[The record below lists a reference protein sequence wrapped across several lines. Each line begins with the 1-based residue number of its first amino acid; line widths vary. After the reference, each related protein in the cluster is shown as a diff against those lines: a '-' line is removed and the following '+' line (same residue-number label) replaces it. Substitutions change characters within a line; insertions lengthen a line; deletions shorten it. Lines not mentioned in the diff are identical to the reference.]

1 MIMVNRETIR
11 VAIVEDQIRYR
22 DLLRLILTG
31 SDNIELLFEK
41 DHCRNIMDNVV
52 KQLPDV
58 LIMDIDLPG
67 KSGIEAVRELK
78 EVFPD
83 LKILMLTVF
92 EDDEKIFG
100 AIKAGANGYLLKKD
114 PPQKI
119 LDAIQELYEGKS
131 SMNGLIAK
139 KVLEY
144 FQQKPAVSVEEEY
157 HITKREK
164 EILSFLMEGLS
175 YKEIAV
181 KCFISP
187 ETMNSHIKNIYQKL
201 NVHSRAQLAARFRN
215 Q

>member
-1 MIMVNRETIR
+1 MANRNVIR
-11 VAIVEDQIRYR
+11 IAIVEDQVRYR
-22 DLLRLILTG
+22 DLLKLILSG
-31 SDNIELLFEK
+31 ADNIELLFEK
-41 DHCRNIMDNVV
+41 EHCRNLLEDVV

-83 LKILMLTVF
+83 LKVLMLTVF

-100 AIKAGANGYLLKKD
+100 AIKAGADGYLLKKD

-119 LDAIQELYEGKS
+119 LDAIQELYDGKS

-144 FQQKPAVSVEEEY
+144 FQQKPAVSVEEQY

-164 EILSFLMEGLS
+164 EILSLLMEGLS
-175 YKEIAV
+175 YKEIAA
-181 KCFISP
+181 KCFISF

-201 NVHSRAQLAARFRN
+201 NVHSRAQLAARLRN

>member
-1 MIMVNRETIR
+1 MNMTNSKMIRI
-11 VAIVEDQIRYR
+11 AIVEDQVRYR

-41 DHCRNIMDNVV
+41 EHCRNIMDDVV

-67 KSGIEAVRELK
+67 RSGIDAVRELK

-114 PPQKI
+114 SPQKI
-119 LDAIQELYEGKS
+119 LDAIQELYEGKA

-144 FQQKPAVSVEEEY
+144 FKQKPAVSVEEQY

-164 EILSFLMEGLS
+164 EILSLLMEGLS

-201 NVHSRAQLAARFRN
+201 DVHSRAQLAARFRN

>member
-1 MIMVNRETIR
+1 MTNREMIR
-11 VAIVEDQIRYR
+11 IAIVEDQVRYR

-41 DHCRNIMDNVV
+41 EHCRNIMEDVV

-67 KSGIEAVRELK
+67 RSGIDAVRELK

-119 LDAIQELYEGKS
+119 LDAIRELYEGKA
-131 SMNGLIAK
+131 SMN
-139 KVLEY
+139 
-144 FQQKPAVSVEEEY
+144 
-157 HITKREK
+157 
-164 EILSFLMEGLS
+164 
-175 YKEIAV
+175 
-181 KCFISP
+181 
-187 ETMNSHIKNIYQKL
+187 
-201 NVHSRAQLAARFRN
+201 
-215 Q
+215 

>member
-11 VAIVEDQIRYR
+11 VAIVEDQVRYR

-41 DHCRNIMDNVV
+41 DHCRNIMDDVV

-144 FQQKPAVSVEEEY
+144 FQQKPAVTVEEEY

>member
-1 MIMVNRETIR
+1 MMMVNKQTIR
-11 VAIVEDQIRYR
+11 IAIVEDQIRYR

-41 DHCRNIMDNVV
+41 DHCRNIMEDVV

-67 KSGIEAVRELK
+67 KSGIEAVREVK

-144 FQQKPAVSVEEEY
+144 FQQKPAVTVEEKY
-157 HITKREK
+157 HITRREK
-164 EILSFLMEGLS
+164 EILSFLMEGFS

>member
-1 MIMVNRETIR
+1 MIST
-11 VAIVEDQIRYR
+11 AIVEDQSRYR

-31 SDNIELLFEK
+31 SDNIELLFERE
-41 DHCRNIMDNVV
+41 HCRNILDDVV
-52 KQLPDV
+52 KQMPDV

-67 KSGIEAVRELK
+67 KSGIEAVSELK
-78 EVFPD
+78 AIFPE

-92 EDDEKIFG
+92 EEDEKIFA

-119 LDAIQELYEGKS
+119 LDAIRELNEGKA

-139 KVLEY
+139 KVMEY
-144 FQQKPAVSVEEEY
+144 FHKKKTVSNVEEFNL
-157 HITKREK
+157 TRREH
-164 EILSFLMEGLS
+164 EILELLIEGLS
-175 YKEIAV
+175 YKEIAA

-201 NVHSRAQLAARFRN
+201 NVHSRAQITARFGN
-215 Q
+215 K

>member
-1 MIMVNRETIR
+1 MIMTNREMIR
-11 VAIVEDQIRYR
+11 IAIVEDQVRYR
-22 DLLRLILTG
+22 DLLRLILTQ

-41 DHCRNIMDNVV
+41 EHCRNIMEDVV

-67 KSGIEAVRELK
+67 RSGIDGVRELK

-119 LDAIQELYEGKS
+119 LDAIRELYEGKA
-131 SMNGLIAK
+131 SMNGMIAK

-144 FQQKPAVSVEEEY
+144 FQQKPTVSVEEQY
-157 HITKREK
+157 HVTKREK
-164 EILSFLMEGLS
+164 EILSLLMEGWS
-175 YKEIAV
+175 YKEIAT

>member
-1 MIMVNRETIR
+1 MTNREMIR
-11 VAIVEDQIRYR
+11 IAIVEDQARYR

-41 DHCRNIMDNVV
+41 EHCRTIMDDVV

-67 KSGIEAVRELK
+67 RSGIDAVGELK
-78 EVFPD
+78 KVFPD

-119 LDAIQELYEGKS
+119 LDAIRELYEGKA

-144 FQQKPAVSVEEEY
+144 FQQKPAVSMEEQY
-157 HITKREK
+157 HVTKREK
-164 EILSFLMEGLS
+164 EVLSLLMEGLS
-175 YKEIAV
+175 YKEIAM
-181 KCFISP
+181 KCFISL

-201 NVHSRAQLAARFRN
+201 NVHSRAQLTARFRN